1 MQRLEWH
8 CHAKSVSGALYK
20 AILYHGQS
28 AGKEMANY
36 PHENMPELSCKSC
49 IVFVQYAIYRP
60 IHYGNKPIFVF
71 VVHFRPI
78 EPYIICVHSG
88 E

>member
-1 MQRLEWH
+1 
-8 CHAKSVSGALYK
+8 
-20 AILYHGQS
+20 
-28 AGKEMANY
+28 MANY